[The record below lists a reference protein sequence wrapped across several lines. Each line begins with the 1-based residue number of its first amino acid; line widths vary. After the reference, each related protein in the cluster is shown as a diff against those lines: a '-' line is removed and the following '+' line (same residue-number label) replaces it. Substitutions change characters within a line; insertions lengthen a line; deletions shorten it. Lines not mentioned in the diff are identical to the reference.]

1 MCGGD
6 CIRVNGFA
14 VVCLAALLV
23 TTTMASAASSDIS
36 FKGATTVPQADGSS
50 AVATDGDFTYL
61 ASGYDDHMTVMWL
74 DNLTVLTTV
83 ELNRPVQTLE
93 FSPDGSLL
101 AIAVSGS
108 ETEPDS
114 IRLFDMGTMT
124 MTTKQQT
131 ANARPTNID
140 WSPDGGLLAVPNS
153 NNGVDLIRVSDME
166 IERSLS
172 NEHNTDVTC
181 VSFSQNGAHLLTGD
195 GSGRM
200 VMWNVDGTATA
211 KKWELSHE
219 IISCEFDSSQTRIA
233 SMTINGNVNT
243 MSFAGGALQNAN
255 FEVGGKMSW
264 SNDGSH
270 LHFAVPG
277 ATPSVVTIDA
287 SSFEVLAATT
297 MAHQILDIA
306 FVENQF
312 GMIERLYVATNTL
325 HLAVYGQHQSPDG
338 YGEAG
343 ADLDGDGVP
352 DTLDPDDDGD
362 AISDEWDTY
371 CTLEDVEC
379 SRSPD
384 PEHIRSLSIEM
395 NESHIVIVDRIKLDI
410 ILSSLIRNMSRTSV
424 IQDTQLSKSETALF
438 AESVC
443 LNLKEERMIE
453 QWRETLILSEGQL
466 SGGTVACRVS
476 EGMTLTAQN
485 DYKTLI
491 GFEFKLIFNLSSPP
505 AYPLVVTFD
514 EQPGATDAS
523 LAHLV
528 EMHPINIDLSSK
540 GAHSVQWSPWWTTE
554 SPLELTLQEKKITP
568 LTLSQKGVNLFANY
582 PVLWLPI
589 LAMLGVGILGVL
601 RAKNTLGMNLNI
613 FDDEDEGPAEEAR
626 ESEIEKVEPEDE
638 REESYL
644 EPVEN
649 EDSEPARTSPPS
661 YRKEGDAT
669 PPVEVASNK
678 NQRRTRGVATNKE
691 GPITSVKRQ
700 RLDQIERQSPAKKRT
715 VSKKKI
721 VAKEAPSRKTRR
733 VITHSDKQDEDSPG
747 ES

>member
-1 MCGGD
+1 M
-6 CIRVNGFA
+6 RVKGFA
-14 VVCLAALLV
+14 VVCLTALLL

-36 FKGATTVPQADGSS
+36 FKGATTVPVADGSS
-50 AVATDGDFTYL
+50 AVAIDGDFTYL

-93 FSPDGSLL
+93 FSPDGAML

-108 ETEPDS
+108 ETETDS
-114 IRLFDMGTMT
+114 IQLFDMATMT
-124 MTTKQQT
+124 MTTKQQA

-166 IERSLS
+166 IERSLT

-211 KKWELSHE
+211 KKWELSQE
-219 IISCEFDSSQTRIA
+219 VTSCEFDSSETRIA

-255 FEVGGKMSW
+255 FEAGGEMSW

-287 SSFEVLAATT
+287 STFEVLAATT
-297 MAHQILDIA
+297 MAHQILDTA

-312 GMIERLYVATNTL
+312 GMIEQLYVATNTL

-352 DTLDPDDDGD
+352 DTLDSDDDGD

-371 CTLEDVEC
+371 CTLEDIEC

-384 PEHIRSLSIEM
+384 PEHIRSLTIEM

-453 QWRETLILSEGQL
+453 QWKETLILSEGQL

-491 GFEFKLIFNLSSPP
+491 GFEFEVIFNLSSPP

-523 LAHLV
+523 LAHLA
-528 EMHPINIDLSSK
+528 EMHPIHVDLSSK

-568 LTLSQKGVNLFANY
+568 PTLSQKGVDLFANY

-589 LAMLGVGILGVL
+589 LAILGIGILGVL
-601 RAKNTLGMNLNI
+601 RAKNTLGMDLNI
-613 FDDEDEGPAEEAR
+613 FDDDDDEGPAEKAG
-626 ESEIEKVEPEDE
+626 ESEKETDEPEDE
-638 REESYL
+638 RGESNV
-644 EPVEN
+644 EPSQIEN
-649 EDSEPARTSPPS
+649 PVPARTSPSS
-661 YRKEGDAT
+661 YREEGDAT
-669 PPVEVASNK
+669 PSVEDASTK

-691 GPITSVKRQ
+691 GPITTVKRQ
-700 RLDQIERQSPAKKRT
+700 RLDQTERKSPAKKRS

-721 VAKEAPSRKTRR
+721 VSKEATSRKTRR
-733 VITHSDKQDEDSPG
+733 VVTHSDKQNDDSPG

>member
-1 MCGGD
+1 MK
-6 CIRVNGFA
+6 VKGFA
-14 VVCLAALLV
+14 VMCLTALLI
-23 TTTMASAASSDIS
+23 TTTLASAASSDIS
-36 FKGATTVPQADGSS
+36 FKGATTVSEADGSS
-50 AVATDGDFTYL
+50 AVAIDGEAIYL

-93 FSPDGSLL
+93 FSPDGAML
-101 AIAVSGS
+101 AIAVTGS
-108 ETEPDS
+108 ETETDS
-114 IRLFDMGTMT
+114 IQLFDMDSMT
-124 MTTKQQT
+124 MTAKQQA
-131 ANARPTNID
+131 ANPRPTNIE

-166 IERSLS
+166 VERSLS

-181 VSFSQNGAHLLTGD
+181 ISFSQNGAHLLTGD

-211 KKWELSHE
+211 KKWELNHE
-219 IISCEFDSSQTRIA
+219 VISCEFDSSETRIA
-233 SMTINGNVNT
+233 SMTIAGNVNT
-243 MSFAGGALQNAN
+243 MSFAGGALQDAK
-255 FEVGGKMSW
+255 FEAGGKMSW

-270 LHFAVPG
+270 LHLIVPG
-277 ATPSVVTIDA
+277 SAPRVVTIDA
-287 SSFEVLAATT
+287 STFDVLATT
-297 MAHQILDIA
+297 NMAHQVLDMA

-312 GMIERLYVATNTL
+312 GMVERLYVATNTL
-325 HLAVYGQHQSPDG
+325 HLAVYGQHQLQDG

-352 DTLDPDDDGD
+352 DTLDSDDDGD

-371 CTLEDVEC
+371 CTLDDVEC

-384 PEHIRSLSIEM
+384 PEHIRTLTVNM

-410 ILSSLIRNMSRTSV
+410 VLSSMIRNMSRTSV

-443 LNLKEERMIE
+443 VNLKQERMIE
-453 QWRETLILSEGQL
+453 QWRGTLILSEGQL
-466 SGGTVACRVS
+466 VGGSVECRVS

-491 GFEFKLIFNLSSPP
+491 GFEFVITFNLSSPP

-514 EQPGATDAS
+514 DQPGASDAS
-523 LAHLV
+523 LAHLA
-528 EMHPINIDLSSK
+528 EMHPIHVDLSSK

-554 SPLELTLQEKKITP
+554 SPLELTLQEKKTTP
-568 LTLSQKGVNLFANY
+568 LTLSEKGVDLFANY
-582 PVLWLPI
+582 PILWLPI
-589 LAMLGVGILGVL
+589 FALLGVGILGVL
-601 RAKNTLGMNLNI
+601 RAKNTLGLDLNI
-613 FDDEDEGPAEEAR
+613 FDEDEDEVHTKKEQVAEKEVAEPEGEAEE
-626 ESEIEKVEPEDE
+626 
-638 REESYL
+638 L
-644 EPVEN
+644 ELEHSTNEN
-649 EDSEPARTSPPS
+649 TVPTGNSPPS
-661 YRKEGDAT
+661 RRKGGDAT
-669 PPVEVASNK
+669 PTEDDPSTE
-678 NQRRTRGVATNKE
+678 NQRRKRSVAAKRE

-700 RLDQIERQSPAKKRT
+700 RLDQLDQKSPAKKRT
-715 VSKKKI
+715 VSKKK
-721 VAKEAPSRKTRR
+721 VVTKEAPKRKTRR
-733 VITHSDKQDEDSPG
+733 VVTHSDIPDEDSPG